1 MNTLDL
7 LIKNLSRLPGVGKKS
22 ATRIAYYLLKKE
34 QGFLDSL
41 AGQISTIKSK
51 IRTCS
56 VCGNYTEADPCEVC
70 TDLRRDRTIVC
81 VVENSQDVNT
91 IESTNEFHGLF
102 HVLGGVVSPIDGVG
116 PSDLSIDKLVRRVR
130 EGEIREVII
139 ATNPNVEGDT
149 TALYVARA
157 LKDSGV
163 AVSRLASG
171 LPVGGDL
178 EYAGSI
184 TLSRSLKGRIPL
196 T

>member
-7 LIKNLSRLPGVGKKS
+7 LIRNLSRLPGVGKKS
-22 ATRIAYYLLKKE
+22 ATRIAYYLLKKD
-34 QGFLDSL
+34 QGFLESL

-51 IRTCS
+51 IITCS
-56 VCGNYTEADPCEVC
+56 VCGTYTELDPCEVC
-70 TDLRRDRTIVC
+70 TDLRRDRSIVC
-81 VVENSQDVNT
+81 VVENSQDVST
-91 IESTNEFHGLF
+91 IESTNEYHGLF
-102 HVLGGVVSPIDGVG
+102 HVLGGVVSPIDGIG
-116 PSDLSIDKLVRRVR
+116 PSDLSIEKLVTRVTG
-130 EGEIREVII
+130 GEIKEVII

-157 LKDSGV
+157 LKETGV

-196 T
+196 V

>member
-41 AGQISTIKSK
+41 AGQISTIKAK

-56 VCGNYTEADPCEVC
+56 VCGNYTETDPCEVC
-70 TDLRRDRTIVC
+70 TDLRRDRTLVC

-91 IESTNEFHGLF
+91 IESTNEYHGLF

-116 PSDLSIDKLVRRVR
+116 PSDLTIDKLVRRVR
-130 EGEIREVII
+130 EGEIKEVII

-157 LKDSGV
+157 VKDTGV

-196 T
+196 S

>member
-22 ATRIAYYLLKKE
+22 ATRIAYYLLKKD
-34 QGFLDSL
+34 QSFLDSL
-41 AGQISTIKSK
+41 AGQISTIKTK

-56 VCGNYTEADPCEVC
+56 VCGNYTENDPCEVC
-70 TDLRRDRTIVC
+70 TDLRRDRTLVC

-91 IESTNEFHGLF
+91 IESTNEYHGLF

-116 PSDLSIDKLVRRVR
+116 PSDLTIDRLVRRVR

-157 LKDSGV
+157 LKDAGV

-196 T
+196 S

>member
-56 VCGNYTEADPCEVC
+56 VCGNYTETDPCEVC
-70 TDLRRDRTIVC
+70 TDLRRDRSIVC

-91 IESTNEFHGLF
+91 IESTNEYHGLY

-116 PSDLSIDKLVRRVR
+116 PSDLTIGKLAGRVH
-130 EGEIREVII
+130 EGEIKEVII

-157 LKDSGV
+157 LHDTGV

-196 T
+196 S